1 MDVTPFEML
10 NALCISALCGLS
22 VSFMFDVVDIIVF
35 EFLSKKSKVVTN
47 ILDIVSILIFTVI
60 FILLIYYYYDGKVRW
75 VLLSAMLFGSLVYYR
90 VVKNPIN
97 KIVKLLVLPI
107 KILLGFL
114 VDKIKKIIKIL
125 LQTIA
130 KKRIKLYNKGV
141 K

>member
-75 VLLSAMLFGSLVYYR
+75 VLLSAMLFGSFVYYR

>member
-10 NALCISALCGLS
+10 NALCISALCGLF

-60 FILLIYYYYDGKVRW
+60 FILLIYYYYDGKVRC
-75 VLLSAMLFGSLVYYR
+75 VLLSAMLFGSFVYYR